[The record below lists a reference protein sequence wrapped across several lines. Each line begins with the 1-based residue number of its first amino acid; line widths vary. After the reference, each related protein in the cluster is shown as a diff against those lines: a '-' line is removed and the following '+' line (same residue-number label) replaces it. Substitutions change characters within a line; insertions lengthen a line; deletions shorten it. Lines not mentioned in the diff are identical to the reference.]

1 MYPARIASFLLSLAL
16 LPAVSASAATSQ
28 SIANALDR
36 PDRLEGDAE
45 IDSRRKPSEVLAF
58 FDIEPGMTVLEM
70 FAGGG
75 YYSEILSYVVGDQGT
90 VYAHNNKP
98 YITYTK
104 KELDRRFTPGRLGN
118 VQRLEAENNALE
130 LSDNQFDVALMV
142 LAYHDVYHVDEE
154 NGWFR
159 IDGPKMLAEIY
170 GSMKPGAV
178 LGIVDHVA
186 ETGSPGETGNTLHR
200 IDPQLM
206 RKDIEA
212 AGFVFDGE
220 IDVLRNPGDDHSKP
234 MYAEGI
240 RGKTDRVVYRFHK
253 P

>member
-1 MYPARIASFLLSLAL
+1 MHRSRITSLLLSLAL

-28 SIANALDR
+28 SIADTLDR

-70 FAGGG
+70 YAGGG
-75 YYSEILSYVVGDQGT
+75 YYSEILSYVVGDEGM

-98 YITYTK
+98 YIAYAK

-118 VQRLEAENNALE
+118 VKRLEAENNELE
-130 LSDNQFDVALMV
+130 LSDGQFDAALMV

-154 NGWFR
+154 NGWFA

-186 ETGSPGETGNTLHR
+186 ETGSPSETGNTLHR
-200 IDPQLM
+200 IDPQLV
-206 RKDIEA
+206 KKEIEA

-220 IDVLRNPGDDHSKP
+220 IDVLRNSDDDHSKP